1 MKTYKTFTA
10 FAKSRVALGIYIAL
24 VLVIVFGLGT
34 LAGYKNR
41 PEVSK
46 FTGIMNSTDEVSD
59 TADFNTFW
67 KAWRILNE
75 KQVSAKDIGAQ
86 EKVWG
91 AIEGLASS
99 FKDPYTVFMP
109 PVQAKDFDSQVSGNF
124 GGVGMEI
131 GLKDNIVTVIAP
143 LKGSPSEKAGM
154 RSGDKVIEINKKI
167 TSGMS
172 SEDAVHLI
180 RGEVGTVVK
189 LLVFR
194 QGRKLPFE
202 VEITRAVIQIP
213 TIDTEKRAD
222 GIFVIRLYSFSAP
235 SANLF
240 RDALQKFID
249 SGSTKLILDLRGNPG
264 GYLDAATD
272 MASWFLPKGAVV
284 VRENYGAKQPEDTLR
299 SFGYNVFADKSIK
312 MVILVNGGS
321 ASASE
326 ILSGALSEH
335 GVAKLVGTQTFGK
348 GSVQELI
355 KLTSDTNLK
364 VTIAKW
370 YTPNGVSISE
380 KGITPDYI
388 VDLTEADVNNHKD
401 PQMDKAVQVVLG
413 KAGVPLA
420 KKTATSTA
428 ATK

>member
-1 MKTYKTFTA
+1 MKTYKSFA
-10 FAKSRVALGIYIAL
+10 VFAKSRVAFGIYVAA
-24 VLVIVFGLGT
+24 VLIVVFGLGT
-34 LAGYKNR
+34 MAGYANR
-41 PEVSK
+41 PEVSR
-46 FTGIMNSTDEVSD
+46 FTGLLNRESEISD
-59 TADFNTFW
+59 TADFETFW
-67 KAWRILNE
+67 RAWRILNE
-75 KQVSAKDIGAQ
+75 KHVSAKEIVPQ

-91 AIEGLASS
+91 AIQGLASS
-99 FKDPYTVFMP
+99 FKDPYTTFMP
-109 PVQAKDFDSQVSGNF
+109 PVEAKDFDSQVSGNF

-131 GLKDNIVTVIAP
+131 GQKDNVVTVITP
-143 LKGSPSEKAGM
+143 LKDSPAEKAGM
-154 RSGDKVIEINKKI
+154 RSGDKILEINGKN

-172 SEDAVHLI
+172 TEDAVHLI
-180 RGEVGTVVK
+180 RGEVGTVAK

-213 TIDTEKRAD
+213 TIDTERRAD
-222 GIFVIRLYSFSAP
+222 GIFVIRLYNFSAP

-240 RDALQKFID
+240 RGALQEFID
-249 SGSTKLILDLRGNPG
+249 SGSNKLIFDLRGNPG
-264 GYLDAATD
+264 GYLDAAAD

-284 VRENYGAKQPEDTLR
+284 VRENYGAAQPEDALR
-299 SFGYNVFADKSIK
+299 SFGYDVFADRPIR
-312 MVILVNGGS
+312 MAILVNGGS

-326 ILSGALSEH
+326 ILAGALSEH
-335 GVAKLVGTQTFGK
+335 GVAKIVGTQTFGK

-380 KGITPDYI
+380 KGISPDYV
-388 VDLTEADVNNHKD
+388 VDLTEDDVNNQRD

-413 KAGVPLA
+413 KAGAPTV
-420 KKTATSTA
+420 KK
-428 ATK
+428 

>member
-1 MKTYKTFTA
+1 MKTYKSFAA
-10 FAKSRVALGIYIAL
+10 FAKSRVALGIYITL
-24 VLVIVFGLGT
+24 VLVVVFGLGA
-34 LAGYKNR
+34 LAGYSNR

-46 FTGIMNSTDEVSD
+46 FAGILNTKDEISD
-59 TADFNTFW
+59 SADFNTFW
-67 KAWRILNE
+67 RAWRILNE
-75 KQVSAKDIGAQ
+75 KHVSAKDVVAQ

-91 AIEGLASS
+91 AISGIASA

-109 PVQAKDFDSQVSGNF
+109 PVEAKDFDSQVSGNF

-131 GLKDNIVTVIAP
+131 GLKDNVVTVITP
-143 LKGSPSEKAGM
+143 LKDSPAEKAGM
-154 RSGDKVIEINKKI
+154 RSGDKILEINGKI

-172 SEDAVHLI
+172 TEDAVHLI
-180 RGEVGTVVK
+180 RGEVGTVAK

-202 VEITRAVIQIP
+202 VEIVRAVIQIP
-213 TIDTEKRAD
+213 TIDSELRAD
-222 GIFVIRLYSFSAP
+222 GIFVIRLYNFSAP
-235 SANLF
+235 SAQLF
-240 RDALQKFID
+240 RNALQNFVD

-264 GYLDAATD
+264 GYLDAAAD
-272 MASWFLPKGAVV
+272 MASWFLPKGAVI
-284 VRENYGAKQPEDTLR
+284 VRENYGTKQPEDTLR
-299 SFGYNVFADKSIK
+299 SFGYDVFTDKPIK

-326 ILSGALSEH
+326 ILAGALGEH
-335 GVAKLVGTQTFGK
+335 GVAKLVGSQTFGK

-370 YTPNGVSISE
+370 YTPNGISISE

-388 VDLTEADVNNHKD
+388 VDLTEVDVNNLKD

-413 KAGVPLA
+413 KAGVPA
-420 KKTATSTA
+420 VKSVST
-428 ATK
+428 KPIIK

>member
-1 MKTYKTFTA
+1 MKTYKTFVA
-10 FAKSRVALGIYIAL
+10 FAKSRVALGISIAL

-34 LAGYKNR
+34 LAGYQNR

-46 FTGIMNSTDEVSD
+46 FTGILNSTDEISD

-91 AIEGLASS
+91 AIQGLASS
-99 FKDPYTVFMP
+99 FKDPYTVFMS
-109 PVQAKDFDSQVSGNF
+109 PVQTKDFDSQVSGNF

-131 GLKDNIVTVIAP
+131 GLKDNVVTVIAP
-143 LKGSPSEKAGM
+143 LKGSPAEKAGM
-154 RSGDKVIEINKKI
+154 QVGDKILEIDKKI
-167 TSGMS
+167 TNGMS

-194 QGRKLPFE
+194 QGRKMPFE
-202 VEITRAVIQIP
+202 VSITRAVIQIP
-213 TIDTEKRAD
+213 TIDSELRAD

-240 RDALQKFID
+240 RESLQKFID
-249 SGSTKLILDLRGNPG
+249 SGSNKLILDLRGNPG
-264 GYLDAATD
+264 GYLDAAAD

-299 SFGYNVFADKSIK
+299 SFGYDVFVDKPIK
-312 MVILVNGGS
+312 MAILVNGGS

-370 YTPNGVSISE
+370 YTPNGVSISD

-388 VDLTEADVNNHKD
+388 VDRTEADVNNLRD

-413 KAGVPLA
+413 KAGAPLA
-420 KKTATSTA
+420 KKTTTSTA
-428 ATK
+428 ATR